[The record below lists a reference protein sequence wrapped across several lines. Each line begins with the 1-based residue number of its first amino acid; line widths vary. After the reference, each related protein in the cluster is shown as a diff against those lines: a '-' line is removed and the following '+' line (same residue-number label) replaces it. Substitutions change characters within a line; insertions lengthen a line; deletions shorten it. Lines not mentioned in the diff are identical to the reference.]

1 MEQVMNEDQFS
12 VLLGVSIVPA
22 IFEALGVD
30 GTTDID
36 RFYQSKLY
44 ALLGDPA
51 TGMWH
56 LSPALLA
63 QLYNEE
69 LEAGSFEI
77 PEEQS

>member
-1 MEQVMNEDQFS
+1 MSDQHLTT
-12 VLLGVSIVPA
+12 LLGICIVPA
-22 IFEALGVD
+22 ILEILNIDDAVG
-30 GTTDID
+30 ID

-44 ALLGDPA
+44 ALLSDSDTA
-51 TGMWH
+51 MWH

-69 LEAGSFEI
+69 LETGSFEV